1 VKRRWARWR
10 DTLRDRPAAD
20 FTYRAGVGVVGVVVF
35 AGGISFAPLYFVG
48 LGILATEFDWARR
61 LIGPFRERYNAVVAW
76 YGRQAWW
83 ARALGAALIVAVV
96 LAVLWLASVA
106 LGLGK

>member
-1 VKRRWARWR
+1 M
-10 DTLRDRPAAD
+10 
-20 FTYRAGVGVVGVVVF
+20 VF

-61 LIGPFRERYNAVVAW
+61 IVGPARERYDAAVAW

-83 ARALGAALIVAVV
+83 VRTLGAAVIVAVV
-96 LAVLWLASVA
+96 LAVLWIAGVA